1 MLDQLFINQYLVD
14 PSKQPKHKYYAQS
27 VEIKKSLAAH
37 SKGTYPKDL
46 IEIVRPNETFDQ
58 KQYRKSVWTP
68 KTKTYFSKV
77 VTTLAKIQRAEDWKI
92 SFPDSTIAF
101 EKANSL
107 EDYTQKNYPYFG
119 SLENW
124 FFSVQM
130 RDMCDDPNGVI
141 AVLPMPKIDP
151 MDDSEVLNPFT
162 FWFGSECV
170 IDYVENS
177 YCVLKSTETSTLI
190 DKNQNKSQGSIYYI
204 IDKDSWAICTQ
215 VGDPKNFTFT
225 TEISVHNIG
234 SMPAFKIGG
243 IIEEFS
249 NGQKLW
255 DSFLGDCL
263 PDWDEA
269 LRRYSDLQ
277 VQMVLHVHSEK
288 WEIEDSPCKVCNETG
303 TVNKLGTGGN
313 PTAAKIAC
321 GNCGGTGSVSSRS
334 PFNVKTIKPARQIG
348 LGDSVP
354 IATPPMGYIQKP
366 IDDTKFIDQKVND
379 SIESG
384 LAAINMEYLMFEPEE
399 NSGVAKTLDRQEVNT
414 FFYEVGRH
422 IVKNI
427 ENPCYYF
434 IAKWKYGVQL
444 NDEQVKSVVPQIN
457 VPTKFDILT
466 EDILSARLA
475 AANTSNIDP
484 SLKMALQI
492 EWAKREFGDGS
503 DQVAFIKCV
512 AELDPLPAKTDEEK
526 MTILSN
532 KGTTN
537 ENYILSCNLTPFII
551 RAESENDDFYEL
563 EYADKMK
570 ILMEYVSEITDS
582 QDAAKVQIV
591 PIQPNP
597 NAPVID
603 PAKPPQPVNA

>member
-1 MLDQLFINQYLVD
+1 MLDQSFINRYLVD
-14 PSKQPKHKYYAQS
+14 PSKQPKHKYYNQS
-27 VEIKKSLAAH
+27 VDIKQHLEAH

-92 SFPDSTIAF
+92 DFPDSGIAF
-101 EKANSL
+101 EQANSL
-107 EDYTQKNYPYFG
+107 EDYTQKNYPYFT
-119 SLENW
+119 SIENW

-141 AVLPMPKIDP
+141 AVLPMPKNDP
-151 MDDSEVLNPFT
+151 ADDSEVLKPFT
-162 FWFGSECV
+162 FWFGADAV

-177 YCVLKSTETSTLI
+177 YCVLKSSETSILV
-190 DKNQNKSQGSIYYI
+190 DSNQNQSAGLIYYI

-215 VGDPKNFTFT
+215 VGDPKENRFT
-225 TEISVHNIG
+225 TEIAVHNIG

-243 IIEEFS
+243 IIEEFC

-288 WEIEDSPCKVCNETG
+288 WEIEDTPCKVCNESG
-303 TVNKLGTGGN
+303 MVPKVGGATN
-313 PTAAKIAC
+313 TKVVC
-321 GNCGGTGSVSSRS
+321 TNCHGTGSVSSRS

-348 LGDSVP
+348 MNESVNIP
-354 IATPPMGYIQKP
+354 TPPMGYIQKP
-366 IDDTKFIDQKVND
+366 IEDTKFIDSKVND

-384 LAAINMEYLMFEPEE
+384 LAAINMEFLMFEPEV

-427 ENPCYYF
+427 LNPCYYF
-434 IAKWKYGVQL
+434 IGKWMYSVQL
-444 NDEQVKSVVPQIN
+444 NDDQIKTVIPNIN

-475 AANTSNIDP
+475 TANTANIDP

-492 EWAKREFGDGS
+492 EWAKREFGDQS
-503 DQVAFIKCV
+503 EQVKFIKCV

-532 KGTTN
+532 KGTTPD
-537 ENYILSCNLTPFII
+537 NYILSCNLTPFII
-551 RAESENDDFYEL
+551 RAESENKEFYEL
-563 EYADKMK
+563 EYKDKMD
-570 ILMEYVSEITDS
+570 ILIKYVSEMTLS
-582 QDAAKVQIV
+582 QNSLLVPQIGADGQD
-591 PIQPNP
+591 INT
-597 NAPVID
+597 PVD
-603 PAKPPQPVNA
+603 VEA